1 MIGTLRHVRH
11 CSHREA
17 LRRRAVLCTLLLL
30 CAGGCRPSPS
40 RTPALPVTAA
50 GSRSERRAPVTPQEV
65 RSILEQAVRDAPD
78 DPYAHLEL
86 ALFERQ
92 TGNLQRAEQ
101 LLTACWKRF
110 PKFAR
115 APFHLGML
123 YLTQERNA
131 LAVPPLR
138 AAARLDPRDPIVQVN
153 AGFACQRAGMKRE
166 ALAYARAALQL
177 DPRRP
182 DPYLL
187 LARLHDTQGTANEA
201 LRYLDQYIARS
212 PTPATGYYLK
222 GRIHARRSEADK
234 AEHWVKR
241 ALEAEPDNANFWTT
255 LGRIYTELY
264 ADTRTEEGL
273 RCFQRAL
280 ELSPD
285 NPDTHRYYGLT
296 LKRMGRYTEAIP
308 HLEQALQEPGGDI
321 GPLYFDYGQALLQA
335 GRTQEGQAAL
345 AKYREYREYTRGI
358 QALNRALLEKPRDR
372 ARHHARI
379 RFCLKHRQYGP
390 AAVALQQ
397 ALEMVG
403 PDATLRALTEELR
416 RAAPAAGRP
425 AISSG
430 SGQ

>member
-1 MIGTLRHVRH
+1 MHDRLRQKD
-11 CSHREA
+11 
-17 LRRRAVLCTLLLL
+17 LRRGTALCSLLLFL
-30 CAGGCRPSPS
+30 CVGGCRPSQP
-40 RTPALPVTAA
+40 RTPARPATAEA
-50 GSRSERRAPVTPQEV
+50 VHSESKAPATPQEV
-65 RSILEQAVRDAPD
+65 RAILERAARDAPD

-92 TGNLQRAEQ
+92 AGNLQRAEQ
-101 LLTACWKRF
+101 LLIACWKRF
-110 PKFAR
+110 PNFAR

-123 YLTQERNA
+123 YLMQERNV

-138 AAARLDPRDPIVQVN
+138 AAARLDPKDPIVQVN

-166 ALAYARAALQL
+166 ALAYARVALQL
-177 DPRRP
+177 DPQRP

-187 LARLHDTQGTANEA
+187 LARLHDTQGTADEA

-234 AEHWVKR
+234 AELWVKR
-241 ALEAEPDNANFWTT
+241 AIEAEPNNANFWTT

-296 LKRMGRYTEAIP
+296 LKRTGRYAEAIP
-308 HLEQALQEPGGDI
+308 HLEQALKESGGDI

-345 AKYREYREYTRGI
+345 ARYREYREYTRGI

-403 PDATLRALTEELR
+403 PDATLRALMEELR
-416 RAAPAAGRP
+416 RAAPAAGLP
-425 AISSG
+425 ANSSG
-430 SGQ
+430 SGL